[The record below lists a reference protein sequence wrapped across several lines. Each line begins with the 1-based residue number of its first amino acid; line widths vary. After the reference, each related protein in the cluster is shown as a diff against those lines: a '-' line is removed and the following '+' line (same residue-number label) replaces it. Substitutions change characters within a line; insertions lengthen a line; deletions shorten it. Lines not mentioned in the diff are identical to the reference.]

1 VQNITRH
8 DAPINKARIVARMH
22 LQTYRSLGVQTH
34 HQSQQPSVHLR
45 CLIML
50 PIREFAVQLRH
61 CIPSQ
66 GQLDIISQRR
76 ASDLSILR
84 CADSSSESATKRSFR
99 VSSWLGCKGCSNQ
112 GQVEYNTCMSTAL
125 SCRQSLPAYQC
136 PTTGKH
142 GCTQILDNRSS
153 DNSKLQPVRCNT
165 SLALHLTCWILRAP
179 AGKWQCKTYLGTMLL
194 STKQGYLHGCI
205 FRPIDP

>member
-1 VQNITRH
+1 MQNISRH
-8 DAPINKARIVARMH
+8 DAPINKARILARMH

-112 GQVEYNTCMSTAL
+112 GQVEYNICMSTAL
-125 SCRQSLPAYQC
+125 SCRQSLYQQISVQ
-136 PTTGKH
+136 TLASTAARRSWITGAA
-142 GCTQILDNRSS
+142 TIPSS
-153 DNSKLQPVRCNT
+153 SQYAATPV
-165 SLALHLTCWILRAP
+165 
-179 AGKWQCKTYLGTMLL
+179 
-194 STKQGYLHGCI
+194 
-205 FRPIDP
+205 

>member
-1 VQNITRH
+1 MHEHCSIMSSVSIPANQCPNTGKHSCTQILDNRSCDNSKLQPVRCNTSLASDLLATASSSGQMAVQNMTRH
-8 DAPINKARIVARMH
+8 DAPINKARILARMH

-61 CIPSQ
+61 RIPSQ

-76 ASDLSILR
+76 TSDLSILR

-112 GQVEYNTCMSTAL
+112 SQVEYN
-125 SCRQSLPAYQC
+125 
-136 PTTGKH
+136 
-142 GCTQILDNRSS
+142 I
-153 DNSKLQPVRCNT
+153 
-165 SLALHLTCWILRAP
+165 
-179 AGKWQCKTYLGTMLL
+179 
-194 STKQGYLHGCI
+194 
-205 FRPIDP
+205 